1 MTDDQIRIAIA
12 EWCGWKFIVSHDVM
26 GKAVPDRWIK
36 DEMEYFEDHPFPDYP
51 NDLNAVHEME
61 KRLEEESFTNIN
73 CYVGRLADVCR
84 PEGSDPDSIDDLLRC
99 IHATARQRCEAL
111 LKTIGKW
118 KE

>member
-51 NDLNAVHEME
+51 NDLNAVHEAE
-61 KRLEEESFTNIN
+61 KSLDRFQVSEYGIELCRVMKLPDIN
-73 CYVGRLADVCR
+73 GEICW
-84 PEGSDPDSIDDLLRC
+84 GSLVM
-99 IHATARQRCEAL
+99 ATARQRCEAL

-118 KE
+118 KQ

>member
-51 NDLNAVHEME
+51 NDLNAVHEAE
-61 KRLEEESFTNIN
+61 KKLDVNPWQQYIN
-73 CYVGRLADVCR
+73 LL
-84 PEGSDPDSIDDLLRC
+84 PDIIEDWRSP
-99 IHATARQRCEAL
+99 IHATAHQRCEAL